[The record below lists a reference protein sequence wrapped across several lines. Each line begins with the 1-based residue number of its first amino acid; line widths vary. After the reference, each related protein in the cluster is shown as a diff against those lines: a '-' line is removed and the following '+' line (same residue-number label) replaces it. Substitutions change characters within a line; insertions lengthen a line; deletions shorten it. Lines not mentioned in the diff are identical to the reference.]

1 MLMLELD
8 MEDMAL
14 EALAMALEAM
24 VMDMVTDMDTV
35 MAMDIVM
42 G

>member
-1 MLMLELD
+1 
-8 MEDMAL
+8 MEDTAL